1 MGAIVV
7 DTHTAIWYLL
17 ASSKISPVAVAALD
31 EAVMAGDPVY
41 VASISVVEVVYLVE
55 KGKLPE
61 AAFERLIRA
70 LDDAH
75 SSFAVV
81 PLDLDIIRAIRK
93 IPKEV
98 VPDLPDRI
106 ITATALHLDLPLV
119 TRNLRIHSTPVK
131 TIW

>member
-1 MGAIVV
+1 MASMVV
-7 DTHTAIWYLL
+7 DTHTVIWYLL
-17 ASSKISPVAVAALD
+17 ASPKISSVAASSLD
-31 EAVMAGDPVY
+31 EAVMAGDVVY
-41 VASISVVEVVYLVE
+41 VPSISVVEVVYLVE

-61 AAFERLIRA
+61 VAFERLIYA
-70 LDDAH
+70 LDDPH
-75 SSFAVV
+75 SRFTVV

-106 ITATALHLDLPLV
+106 ITATALHFDLPLV
-119 TRNLRIHSTPVK
+119 TRNLRIHSTPIK